1 MKKTYI
7 APELFAVE
15 LQHQDNVCGPLKTSF
30 DYSGESSGVA
40 NVKEFDFIDDD
51 EEDAGTTGPRSI
63 WDSEW

>member
-7 APELFAVE
+7 APESFAVA
-15 LQHQDNVCGPLKTSF
+15 LQQQDSVLAPTSF
-30 DYSGESSGVA
+30 VHNGTAVGEVDA
-40 NVKEFDFIDDD
+40 DVKAFEFIDD

>member
-15 LQHQDNVCGPLKTSF
+15 LQHQDGILLKDSFELVGP
-30 DYSGESSGVA
+30 GSGVA
-40 NVKEFDFIDDD
+40 DVKEFEFVDDD
-51 EEDAGTTGPRSI
+51 EDDAGTTTGPRSI

>member
-7 APELFAVE
+7 APELFAVT
-15 LQHQDNVCGPLKTSF
+15 LQHQDNVLVKTSF
-30 DYSGESSGVA
+30 VYSGENGGVA
-40 NVKEFDFIDDD
+40 DVKEFEFVDD